1 MSADLSVG
9 PSDLVTLDQLREL
22 GQQLRVD
29 SIGPSTSAGS
39 GHPTSSTG
47 PAIAHLAV
55 SEMPGSGTTEELL
68 DAAGLTAGHIVRA
81 AEALLSQAQPTI
93 ALE

>member
-1 MSADLSVG
+1 MLTSRWDLRIWS
-9 PSDLVTLDQLREL
+9 PSTNSGSS